1 MAKKRQQPTKRG
13 GGGRP
18 RRQVQERR
26 IETSFTGRLKFRP
39 GFPHALDDQIRE
51 ARNYRFLLAE
61 QVSQLQTLLAELE
74 QLDDPGAQMSQEENA
89 LKAFLWETYQDHKH
103 RDHILATFLGIRR
116 KRLLER
122 LQAAQ
127 VAIELARDFFAPD
140 HRIVQELQQA
150 IEQARQPQEVSKQDE
165 GEEGPQPFERQVN
178 HRHIYGDA
186 EHTRIQL
193 AQFDVLVKQMRS
205 TITSGIGWF
214 EEFYVSKQRLSVAA
228 RAYMRAGKDVPEDV
242 EMFEDVLYGPYLKYR
257 WREEGSKRA
266 AIYTVQLGL
275 IPDEE
280 RGTPTDEDDQD
291 AIEHPHWP
299 LF

>member
-1 MAKKRQQPTKRG
+1 MSSMLVLG
-13 GGGRP
+13 
-18 RRQVQERR
+18 
-26 IETSFTGRLKFRP
+26 LRP

-51 ARNYRFLLAE
+51 ARNYRLLLME
-61 QVSQLQTLLAELE
+61 QVGHLQALLAELE

-140 HRIVQELQQA
+140 HRILQELQQA
-150 IEQARQPQEVSKQDE
+150 IEQARDHQDVLKK
-165 GEEGPQPFERQVN
+165 GEEDEEPQPFERQVN

-186 EHTRIQL
+186 EHTRMQL
-193 AQFDVLVKQMRS
+193 AQFDALVTQMRS

-214 EEFYVSKQRLSVAA
+214 EEFYVTKQRLSSEA
-228 RAYMRAGKDVPEDV
+228 RAYMRKGKDVPEDV
-242 EMFEDVLYGPYLKYR
+242 AMFEDVLYGPYLKYR
-257 WREEGSKRA
+257 WREEGSQRA

-280 RGTPTDEDDQD
+280 RGESNAADDQD
-291 AIEHPHWP
+291 ANPWPHV
-299 LF
+299 